1 MFSPAGY
8 RAPVADELIRLAIV
22 AGACVAALV
31 VVEVL
36 HGALLRIGR
45 RARLAAELAHRTH
58 RPFQLL
64 VAVYA
69 LDIGMRWSDLTGV
82 WRGPVVHLLDLV
94 AIGAGAW
101 LVTGLLFVVEDAAL
115 SAFRTDVRDN
125 QQARTVHTQ
134 VQVIRRF
141 TAVAVAVLAIGAML
155 MTFRAFRILGTSLLA
170 SAGVAAAIA
179 AFAAQTLLGNVFA
192 GLQLAFGKSLRL
204 DDVVVVDGEWGRIEE
219 ITLTYVVLHVWDDR
233 RLIMPTSYFTTT
245 PFQNWTRSDASLI
258 GSVELEL
265 DWSVP
270 VEEMREELRAILG
283 TTPMWD
289 ERISVL
295 Q

>member
-8 RAPVADELIRLAIV
+8 RAPVAGELVRLAIV
-22 AGACVAALV
+22 AGACVAALLA
-31 VVEVL
+31 VEVV
-36 HGALLRIGR
+36 HRALLPLGR
-45 RARLAAELAHRTH
+45 RARLAAELAHRPH

-141 TAVAVAVLAIGAML
+141 TAGAGGVLANGAIVM
-155 MTFRAFRILGTSLLA
+155 
-170 SAGVAAAIA
+170 
-179 AFAAQTLLGNVFA
+179 
-192 GLQLAFGKSLRL
+192 SLRACPIL
-204 DDVVVVDGEWGRIEE
+204 RPRPVPLPPGAPS
-219 ITLTYVVLHVWDDR
+219 LTP
-233 RLIMPTSYFTTT
+233 ISPPT
-245 PFQNWTRSDASLI
+245 P
-258 GSVELEL
+258 
-265 DWSVP
+265 
-270 VEEMREELRAILG
+270 
-283 TTPMWD
+283 
-289 ERISVL
+289 
-295 Q
+295 

>member
-141 TAVAVAVLAIGAML
+141 TAGGGGG
-155 MTFRAFRILGTSLLA
+155 LGGG
-170 SAGVAAAIA
+170 AGVVGFPALPVPRARPAAPPPGA
-179 AFAAQTLLGNVFA
+179 
-192 GLQLAFGKSLRL
+192 
-204 DDVVVVDGEWGRIEE
+204 
-219 ITLTYVVLHVWDDR
+219 
-233 RLIMPTSYFTTT
+233 P
-245 PFQNWTRSDASLI
+245 
-258 GSVELEL
+258 
-265 DWSVP
+265 
-270 VEEMREELRAILG
+270 
-283 TTPMWD
+283 
-289 ERISVL
+289 
-295 Q
+295 